1 MTPKVPPGTCLLC
14 RAPVT
19 KRKALKHAME
29 CLQASGWPTG
39 KKPSLLIMIQGLHKK
54 SYWLVVLARHDARL
68 GDLDQLIRDVWVECC
83 GHLSS
88 FEIDGVLYDSDDD
101 MCSTGAMEVPL
112 SDLVSPGSTFIYDYD
127 FGSVTSLALKVIG
140 ETPIAPLKDPL
151 CLIAR
156 NNRPTI
162 PCDLCGGEAAF
173 TLGDIYE
180 ENPRYYCREC
190 LLSTDYDPYCV
201 GIISNSPRDGVCG
214 YVEDAITALHWY
226 PPGWSADE
234 IVPEELSEIP
244 GMTAFDDEA
253 EVEVAIYTIIQDIG
267 PDIDAFVEAE
277 KAAYG
282 EEAGAMAGDTV
293 VAFCTFM
300 LLAYGVKIDAWDA
313 PSVQECLIEHL
324 SQNPIY
330 PEDWPMNAVPILCR
344 FLTHMEAS
352 GHLTNASEL
361 IAVLKEAE
369 PAFQKAATSP
379 EKVQAI
385 FKLILM
391 KAEEAGVNTNDMNAF
406 FNFAVRELVE
416 MAGVDLD
423 NEEVQKELSNLLEG
437 GILEVDAEDLRVAMI
452 LARCEDFCKRF
463 PDNTILEHCRRIVKD
478 LFDHPAAPLAR
489 GDAVLWSAAIVY
501 AACQD
506 EDLIRPGRGA
516 PPLGQEISSFFGV
529 ERASIRNKVR
539 AMRAFLPD

>member
-1 MTPKVPPGTCLLC
+1 MTSKVSPGTCLLC

-19 KRKALKHAME
+19 KRKALKHGTE
-29 CLQASGWPTG
+29 CLQASGWPIG
-39 KKPSLLIMIQGLHKK
+39 EEPSLLIMIQGRHHKE
-54 SYWLVVLARHDARL
+54 YWLVVLARHDARL

-83 GHLSS
+83 EHLSS
-88 FEIDGVLYDSDDD
+88 FRIGGATYDSDAERFTND
-101 MCSTGAMEVPL
+101 MNVPL
-112 SDLVSPGSTFIYDYD
+112 SHLIAPGSTFTYDYD
-127 FGSVTSLALKVIG
+127 FGSPTSLDLKVIG
-140 ETPIAPLKDPL
+140 ETSVAPRDGPL

-156 NNRPTI
+156 NDRPII
-162 PCDLCGGEAAF
+162 PCDLCGGEAKFALNDF
-173 TLGDIYE
+173 DE
-180 ENPRYYCREC
+180 DFQHYYCREC
-190 LLSTDYDPYCV
+190 LSSTEYDPDCV
-201 GIISNSPRDGVCG
+201 DLIANSPRNGVCG
-214 YVEDAITALHWY
+214 YAEDPETALHWY

-234 IVPEELSEIP
+234 IVPEEPGELLDEIP
-244 GMTAFDDEA
+244 LDDET
-253 EVEVAIYTIIQDIG
+253 EVNAAMAAVIQDIG

-277 KAAYG
+277 RAAYG
-282 EEAGAMAGDTV
+282 EGIACMAGDTV
-293 VAFCTFM
+293 MAFCTFM
-300 LLAYGVKIDAWDA
+300 YIVYEVKIDAWDA
-313 PSVQECLIEHL
+313 LSVQRCLVDEL
-324 SQNPIY
+324 SQNLIY
-330 PEDWPMNAVPILCR
+330 PEDWPKNAVPILCR

-361 IAVLKEAE
+361 IAALKEAE

-379 EKVQAI
+379 EKGQAI
-385 FKLILM
+385 FKFILM
-391 KAEEAGVNTNDMNAF
+391 KAEEAGVDTDDLDAF

-416 MAGVDLD
+416 MAGFDLD

-437 GILEVDAEDLRVAMI
+437 RTPEALAGNIRAAMI
-452 LARCEDFCKRF
+452 FERCEDFCQRF

-516 PPLGQEISSFFGV
+516 PPLGQEISSFFSV